1 MVNDL
6 ITKDIIAI
14 LAPDE
19 SIAQYE
25 QAFIDTVED
34 PAMRDL
40 MTADNEKVLSRDLQS
55 QIPSY
60 NDDYEGEDDGDESLE
75 AYDTEG
81 PGTPVAI
88 RDTGPSYE
96 TQQAIAVQLSGQNTG
111 R

>member
-34 PAMRDL
+34 PVMRDL
-40 MTADNEKVLSRDLQS
+40 MTADNERVLSRDLQS
-55 QIPSY
+55 QIPEY
-60 NDDYEGEDDGDESLE
+60 NDDYEGENDGDEGLSE
-75 AYDTEG
+75 FDDSG

-88 RDTGPSYE
+88 RNTGPSYA
-96 TQQAIAVQLSGQNTG
+96 TQQAIAVQLSGPMSG